1 MLNPIRRFIK
11 DEEGAVATE
20 YVLLMVL
27 IALAFYVGAQTLG
40 NRINTV
46 FNTTASN
53 LNTAAS

>member
-1 MLNPIRRFIK
+1 MLNAMRRFMK

-27 IALAFYVGAQTLG
+27 IALAFYVGAQALG
-40 NRINTV
+40 NTIQSV